1 MAATGEKKLVRSQSG
16 LRMVCMN
23 ANDTSP
29 FTLPEPQWIPDADMG
44 YCMNRNCQA
53 KFDFMKRRHHCRR
66 CGKVY
71 CNTCCDKKLPLPRM
85 CFVDPVRHCNNCYE
99 NTLKENE
106 FYDKHLKTLLT
117 GGEFLMLDQ
126 DENSDSSESFLCK
139 LSSNNR
145 LLTFEGENRKRE
157 SILVDRI
164 EAVQVVTTDI
174 DTQGN
179 KMGTGIALRYKD
191 NYGDSQTVKMEV
203 IDGSSS
209 KKQGMTW
216 VAAMQKA
223 FKMIFESRTDSSY
236 P

>member
-1 MAATGEKKLVRSQSG
+1 MAATGEKKLVRSHSG

-44 YCMNRNCQA
+44 FCMNRNCQA

-99 NTLKENE
+99 NTFKENE

-117 GGEFLMLDQ
+117 GGQFLMLDQ
-126 DENSDSSESFLCK
+126 DENSDNSESFLCK
-139 LSSNNR
+139 LSNNHR
-145 LLTFEGENRKRE
+145 LL
-157 SILVDRI
+157 
-164 EAVQVVTTDI
+164 QVVTTDI
-174 DTQGN
+174 DTQDEEGN

-191 NYGDSQTVKMEV
+191 NYEDSQTVKMEV
-203 IDGSSS
+203 IDGSN

-223 FKMIFESRTDSSY
+223 FKMIYESRTSSSS